1 MTQPQP
7 TSTTSMTRS
16 NLGRTILR
24 AYMNLVGVPPSP
36 AKVLFDATYRAG
48 QAMDLALRIQRH
60 GRVSGEKLRLFAKLA
75 NLAPSDLRLWCVREL
90 ERADVLDASR
100 NPLTAE
106 IDEVE
111 EQVGVAAPVLE
122 QAAMIWENLNPSL
135 AERCAIASS
144 DHLTFAPMIE
154 SDHRAALETAGF
166 PEQAQND
173 ALAALGAVGMLH
185 ALRSHK
191 LREDVLFSPY
201 VWGTDAVD
209 IAEFMTNLPA
219 NERQMLAGLSRT
231 IAERPGTSIESLSA
245 NSRLLQGAQ
254 KVGLIDSARVITQ
267 GGTGR
272 DFGFSPSL
280 ERALRY
286 GPTDVAHERKLFVA
300 HILFGHRFAP
310 SGTGRI
316 DNPILLVER
325 LIERKVVGPAT
336 AIKRDY
342 PLLEA
347 KGIVSVRRAGERA
360 YLHLVKDDV
369 ARDGLELLRLALAD
383 TEPAPG
389 EKNPLESLWLP
400 GSFRAPERTRAEL
413 PALQP
418 GAEAEV
424 ITSTVERLREEAAR
438 AMRREVV

>member
-1 MTQPQP
+1 MTQPQTP
-7 TSTTSMTRS
+7 SIGSLTRS
-16 NLGRTILR
+16 NLGRTTLR

-60 GRVSGEKLRLFAKLA
+60 GQVSAEKLRLFAKLA
-75 NLAPSDLRLWCVREL
+75 NLAPSDLQLWCVKEL
-90 ERADVLDASR
+90 ERADLVEATR
-100 NPLTAE
+100 NPLTGE
-106 IDEVE
+106 IEEVE
-111 EQVGVAAPVLE
+111 EQVGIAAPVLE
-122 QAAMIWENLNPSL
+122 QAAAIWENLSPSL

-144 DHLTFAPMIE
+144 DHLTFAPMTE
-154 SDHRAALETAGF
+154 SDHRAALETDGF
-166 PEQAQND
+166 PEQAQD
-173 ALAALGAVGMLH
+173 EALAALAAIGMLH
-185 ALRSHK
+185 RVRSQRLH
-191 LREDVLFSPY
+191 EDVLFSPY
-201 VWGTDAVD
+201 VWGTEAVD
-209 IAEFMTNLPA
+209 IAEFMKNLPA

-231 IAERPGTSIESLSA
+231 VAERPGTSIENLSTS
-245 NSRLLQGAQ
+245 SRLLQGAQ

-272 DFGFSPSL
+272 NFGFSPSL

-310 SGTGRI
+310 FGTGRI

-325 LIERKVVGPAT
+325 LIERRVVGPAT

-347 KGIVSVRRAGERA
+347 KGIVRVQKVGERA
-360 YLHLVKDDV
+360 YLHLVKEDV

-383 TEPAPG
+383 AEPAPG
-389 EKNPLESLWLP
+389 AKNPLEALWLP

-413 PALQP
+413 PPLQP

-424 ITSTVERLREEAAR
+424 ITSTVEQLREEAAR